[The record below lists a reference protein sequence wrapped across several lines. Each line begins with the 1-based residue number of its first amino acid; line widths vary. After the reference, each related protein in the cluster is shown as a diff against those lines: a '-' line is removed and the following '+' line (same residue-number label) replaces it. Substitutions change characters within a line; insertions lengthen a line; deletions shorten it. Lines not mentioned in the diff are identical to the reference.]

1 MKVLTKHRSITKA
14 AKIDPHASDSPGEA
28 QGGGRGPAC
37 QAVPPRLSREVG
49 PRIPGAEC
57 PATGTRQRPPL
68 ITPPRAS
75 TPALCVPRRP
85 SVGKTLQGGG
95 RVGCVHLSGPASP
108 GSDLAAS
115 SFLMASGSG
124 EGQCKAR
131 GLGRR
136 LGAGLVMA
144 ETRNGGS
151 TCSGTSSHP
160 QSPPTGPPQVPTT
173 HPPAVDREAIAECK
187 RRGSGGSRKCAHG
200 QGPPTPWQRQNSRAF
215 FLRSF
220 LFQRARRSNSSTLI
234 PNTSWNSSGDRC
246 LSSLVRSTS
255 LGSFT
260 RIRFVT
266 IRASYG

>member
-1 MKVLTKHRSITKA
+1 MRCTSVLVPHPTCTAGRSPCRPCRSRQHLPSRLPGGSGCRWSQDRTPAFPRWGCFIGGGAGKAGLQGHVTKRTLCKLRKRYPGPWEPLIRGLWPSGRIFSARLGKRQRETQGGHTLGVLTNR
-14 AKIDPHASDSPGEA
+14 
-28 QGGGRGPAC
+28 GGGC
-37 QAVPPRLSREVG
+37 VG
-49 PRIPGAEC
+49 
-57 PATGTRQRPPL
+57 
-68 ITPPRAS
+68 
-75 TPALCVPRRP
+75 
-85 SVGKTLQGGG
+85 
-95 RVGCVHLSGPASP
+95 
-108 GSDLAAS
+108 
-115 SFLMASGSG
+115 
-124 EGQCKAR
+124 
-131 GLGRR
+131 
-136 LGAGLVMA
+136 
-144 ETRNGGS
+144 
-151 TCSGTSSHP
+151 
-160 QSPPTGPPQVPTT
+160 
-173 HPPAVDREAIAECK
+173 REAIAECK

>member
-1 MKVLTKHRSITKA
+1 
-14 AKIDPHASDSPGEA
+14 
-28 QGGGRGPAC
+28 
-37 QAVPPRLSREVG
+37 
-49 PRIPGAEC
+49 
-57 PATGTRQRPPL
+57 
-68 ITPPRAS
+68 
-75 TPALCVPRRP
+75 
-85 SVGKTLQGGG
+85 
-95 RVGCVHLSGPASP
+95 
-108 GSDLAAS
+108 
-115 SFLMASGSG
+115 MASGSG

-131 GLGRR
+131 GLGCR
-136 LGAGLVMA
+136 LGAGVVMA

-151 TCSGTSSHP
+151 TGSGTSSHP

-246 LSSLVRSTS
+246 LCK
-255 LGSFT
+255 
-260 RIRFVT
+260 
-266 IRASYG
+266 